1 MCEQIA
7 VMLNRQKKKKIVVR
21 YQSTLSLQTICS
33 VYLPF

>member
-7 VMLNRQKKKKIVVR
+7 VMLNRKKKKFVVR

-33 VYLPF
+33 VYLLF

>member
-7 VMLNRQKKKKIVVR
+7 VMLNRKKKIVVR

-33 VYLPF
+33 VYLLF